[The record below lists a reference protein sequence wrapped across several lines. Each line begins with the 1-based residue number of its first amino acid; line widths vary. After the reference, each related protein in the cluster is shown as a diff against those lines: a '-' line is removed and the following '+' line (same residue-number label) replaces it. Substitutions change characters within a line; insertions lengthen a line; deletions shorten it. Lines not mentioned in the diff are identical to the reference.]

1 MTIVLNTDA
10 LNPEYFRHLVMERR
24 KHEPSP
30 PSTAS
35 PCGRPL
41 QPDQFCFDVDV
52 NLDADNDIVVVTS
65 PTDV

>member
-1 MTIVLNTDA
+1 MSIVLNADA
-10 LNPEYFRHLVMERR
+10 LNPAYFCHLVMGRR

-41 QPDQFCFDVDV
+41 QPDQFFFDVDV
-52 NLDADNDIVVVTS
+52 NLDADDDVDVVAS
-65 PTDV
+65 STDV